1 MQKTEGDV
9 RMSNTMKIHIGD
21 RILTATLVENS
32 STEALKGILR
42 EILGRGDVTVT
53 LELDGKE

>member
-1 MQKTEGDV
+1 
-9 RMSNTMKIHIGD
+9 MSNTIKIHIGD
-21 RILTATLVENS
+21 RTLTATLVENS